1 MKWRNIQIG
10 LIGLLVIL
18 MIKSKGTEPGVVQF
32 KTENRTVGEN
42 VTLDCHNENLQEKIK
57 SVEWKFNDEHY
68 ALVYKSGN
76 FSPADQC
83 KRFKGS
89 ASAGDSWD
97 LRSWNLPLKISGL
110 QKSDAGTYSCI
121 VVMGEPKKICSTK
134 LYVNDR
140 ETQVQPRTTSSH
152 SSSTIG
158 VVLTLMLA
166 MSTLLLTFSRIIMYE
181 RRGKNG
187 TSTQRANQR
196 DAFYFT

>member
-1 MKWRNIQIG
+1 
-10 LIGLLVIL
+10 
-18 MIKSKGTEPGVVQF
+18 
-32 KTENRTVGEN
+32 
-42 VTLDCHNENLQEKIK
+42 
-57 SVEWKFNDEHY
+57 
-68 ALVYKSGN
+68 
-76 FSPADQC
+76 
-83 KRFKGS
+83 
-89 ASAGDSWD
+89 
-97 LRSWNLPLKISGL
+97 
-110 QKSDAGTYSCI
+110 
-121 VVMGEPKKICSTK
+121 MGEPKKICSTK
-134 LYVNDR
+134 LYVNDTVEG